1 MAQTKA
7 AAKAPTRT
15 IHTRHLGETRYRDLQ
30 VYYDKGGMNYWD
42 YSQKPKGIYFA
53 SELYQ
58 RTNSTSGAIRT
69 WSTGQKGDG
78 YLLVT
83 ALETYSAKALR
94 LVQERV
100 RDHADLL
107 HDILDGRC
115 GTLADLKAILAG
127 TATSV
132 ASPSPEA
139 A

>member
-1 MAQTKA
+1 MAKS
-7 AAKAPTRT
+7 PTQSRT
-15 IHTRHLGETRYRDLQ
+15 IHTRHLGETRYRDLN

-58 RTNSTSGAIRT
+58 LSSTSAGAIRT

-83 ALETYSAKALR
+83 ELETYSAKALR

-100 RDHADLL
+100 RTHADHI

-115 GTLADLKAILAG
+115 GTLADLKALLAG
-127 TATSV
+127 TASSV
-132 ASPSPEA
+132 AAPSQEA